1 MHLVVAASKGV
12 FMPAFAVAP
21 QALPPSFDAVL
32 RPCELAAR
40 RLALAAARPKCS
52 NECPNSCYLTD
63 KCKF

>member
-21 QALPPSFDAVL
+21 PALPPSIDAVL

-40 RLALAAARPKCS
+40 RLALAVRLANAQMSAQIRAI
-52 NECPNSCYLTD
+52 
-63 KCKF
+63 

>member
-12 FMPAFAVAP
+12 FIPAFAVAP

-40 RLALAAARPKCS
+40 RLALAVTAWPKCS

-63 KCKF
+63 K